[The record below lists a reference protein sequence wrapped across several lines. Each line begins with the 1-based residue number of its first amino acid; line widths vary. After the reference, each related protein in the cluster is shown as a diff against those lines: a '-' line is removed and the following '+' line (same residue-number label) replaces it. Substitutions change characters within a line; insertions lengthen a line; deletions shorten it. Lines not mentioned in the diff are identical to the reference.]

1 MKPRMFSLI
10 GTFYAIREKG
20 TAKFLPDTE
29 GKYTRSEPV
38 AGPMPRLFHDH
49 RAAALALTAWL
60 KGRGRVIYKPGD
72 YRDEMEDAGIEYQP
86 VEGRERDR
94 MEIVPVK
101 LILEDQGL
109 EVPAV

>member
-1 MKPRMFSLI
+1 MKTWLFSSI

-20 TAKFLPDTE
+20 TVKFLPCSE

-49 RAAALALTAWL
+49 RAASLALTAWL
-60 KGRGRVIYKPGD
+60 KGRASVLYKTSDG
-72 YRDEMEDAGIEYQP
+72 ETGIEYQP

-101 LILEDQGL
+101 LILEDQDT
-109 EVPAV
+109 